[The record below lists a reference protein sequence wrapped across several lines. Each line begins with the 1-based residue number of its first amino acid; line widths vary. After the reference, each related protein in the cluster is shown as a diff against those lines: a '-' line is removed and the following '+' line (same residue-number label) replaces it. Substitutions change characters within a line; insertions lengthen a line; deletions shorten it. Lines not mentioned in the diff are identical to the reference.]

1 MLCGIKLVGSKK
13 GVAAAVLV
21 GMLVAFQ
28 PASVWAMGPRPTGPL
43 VASQF
48 VDVAIVRPL
57 AMVGAW
63 VSSGVF
69 FATLPLT
76 FFTGVGTQSAR
87 YLVVAPWR
95 FTVARPVGDFDRY
108 IDGRSLTDRAIRPPS

>member
-21 GMLVAFQ
+21 GMLVASH
-28 PASVWAMGPRPTGPL
+28 PASVWAMGPRRTGPP
-43 VASQF
+43 VGSQ
-48 VDVAIVRPL
+48 VLDVALVRPL

-87 YLVVAPWR
+87 YLVVTPWR
-95 FTVARPVGDFDRY
+95 FTLGRPVGDFDRY